1 MDKPSERVLMVD
13 DDRNLLDSFQ
23 RQLRKRINLE
33 TATSGAD
40 GVQAI
45 QYDGPFAVVV
55 SDMQMPG
62 MNGVEFL
69 SNVRKVSPDTV
80 RIMLTGNANM
90 ETAIDAVNDGA
101 IYRFLNKPVDTEQL
115 YQTVIDG
122 MKQYRLV
129 ASEKI
134 LLNQT
139 LKGAVNLLAD
149 VLSVVNPV
157 AFSQSSRIKQYVQT
171 IVKSLSLQDSW
182 HYDLAAMLCQL
193 GYISLTDEL
202 LKKIVA
208 GSELTKLEE
217 ISYREHPAIGA
228 RLLKHIPRLEIVS
241 AMVERQHNDVAKF
254 EFQGELSNDQKATLG
269 GQILRVS
276 TAYDQLLSNG
286 KSEEQAIAELKDQPQ
301 KYDPILVEALSLGAQ
316 NRKVEVLT
324 LPINKLE
331 PGFILDQ
338 PIVAEAGTLLVAKG
352 QVLSRAVLL
361 RLVAAEES
369 GAISGDIRVF
379 KITQMKEEEPAA

>member
-13 DDRNLLDSFQ
+13 DDRNLLNSFQ

-69 SNVRKVSPDTV
+69 TEVRKLSPDTI
-80 RIMLTGNANM
+80 RIMLTGNATM
-90 ETAIDAVNDGA
+90 DTAVDAINDGA
-101 IYRFLNKPVDTEQL
+101 IYRFLNKPVETEQI
-115 YQTVIDG
+115 YRTVIDA
-122 MKQYRLV
+122 MRQYRLV
-129 ASEKI
+129 AAEKV
-134 LLNQT
+134 LLNKT
-139 LKGAVNLLAD
+139 LRGAVDLLAD

-157 AFSQSSRIKQYVQT
+157 AFSQSSRIKQHVNT
-171 IVKSLSLQDSW
+171 IVKSLSLKDSW

-193 GYISLTDEL
+193 GYISLTDEV
-202 LKKIVA
+202 LKKISD
-208 GSELTKLEE
+208 GTELTKLEE
-217 ISYREHPAIGA
+217 ISYREHPEVGA

-241 AMVERQHNDVAKF
+241 AMVERQHQEVAKF
-254 EFQGELSNDQKATLG
+254 EFQGELTNEEKAILG

-276 TAYDQLLSNG
+276 TAYDQLLSKGN
-286 KSEEQAIAELKDQPQ
+286 SDEEAVAALKEQPK
-301 KYDPILVEALSLGAQ
+301 KYDPILVEALSLGAK

-324 LPINKLE
+324 LPVKKLE

-338 PIVAEAGTLLVAKG
+338 PITAEAGTLLVAKG

-369 GAISGDIRVF
+369 GAISGDFRVF
-379 KITQMKEEEPAA
+379 KVTQMKAEE

>member
-13 DDRNLLDSFQ
+13 DDRNLLNSFQ

-69 SNVRKVSPDTV
+69 TEVRKLSPDTI
-80 RIMLTGNANM
+80 RIMLTGNATM
-90 ETAIDAVNDGA
+90 DTAVDAINDGA
-101 IYRFLNKPVDTEQL
+101 IYRFLNKPVDTEQI
-115 YQTVIDG
+115 YRTVIDA

-129 ASEKI
+129 VAERV
-134 LLNQT
+134 LLNKT
-139 LKGAVNLLAD
+139 LKGAVDLLAD

-157 AFSQSSRIKQYVQT
+157 AFSQSTRIKQHVNT
-171 IVKSLSLQDSW
+171 IVKSLSLKDSW

-193 GYISLTDEL
+193 GYISLTDEV
-202 LKKIVA
+202 LKKISD
-208 GSELTKLEE
+208 GTELTKLEE
-217 ISYREHPAIGA
+217 ISYREHPEVGA

-241 AMVERQHNDVAKF
+241 AMVERQHQEVAKF
-254 EFQGELSNDQKATLG
+254 EFQGELTNEEKAILG

-276 TAYDQLLSNG
+276 TAYDQLLSKGN
-286 KSEEQAIAELKDQPQ
+286 SDELAIAELKDNPK
-301 KYDPILVEALSLGAQ
+301 KYDPILVEALSMGAK
-316 NRKVEVLT
+316 NRKVEVLN
-324 LPINKLE
+324 LPVNKME
-331 PGFILDQ
+331 TGYILDQ
-338 PIVAEAGTLLVAKG
+338 PIIAESGTLLVAKG
-352 QVLSRAVLL
+352 QALSRAVLL
-361 RLVAAEES
+361 RLVASEAS
-369 GAISGDIRVF
+369 GVISGEFRVF
-379 KITQMKEEEPAA
+379 KITQIEEKEED

>member
-13 DDRNLLDSFQ
+13 DDRNLLNSFQ

-69 SNVRKVSPDTV
+69 SEVRKLSPDTV

-101 IYRFLNKPVDTEQL
+101 IFRFLNKPVETEQL
-115 YQTVIDG
+115 YSIIYDA
-122 MKQYRLV
+122 MRQYRLV
-129 ASEKI
+129 AAEKV
-134 LLNQT
+134 LLNKT
-139 LKGAVNLLAD
+139 LRGAVDLLAD

-157 AFSQSSRIKQYVQT
+157 AFSQSSRIKQHVHT
-171 IVKSLSLQDSW
+171 IVKSLSLKDSW

-193 GYISLTDEL
+193 GYISLNDTL
-202 LKKIVA
+202 LKKLSEGA
-208 GSELTKLEE
+208 ELTKVEE
-217 ISYREHPAIGA
+217 AAYREHPTMGA
-228 RLLKHIPRLEIVS
+228 RLLKHIPRLEIVA
-241 AMVERQHNDVAKF
+241 AMVERQHSDVAKF
-254 EFQGELSNDQKATLG
+254 EFQGELSNKEKAILG
-269 GQILRVS
+269 GQVLRVA
-276 TAYDQLLSNG
+276 TAYDHLLSSG
-286 KSEEQAIAELKDQPQ
+286 KSDDEAIAVLKNEPT
-301 KYDPILVEALSLGAQ
+301 KYDPILVEALSLGAK

-324 LPINKLE
+324 LPISKLE
-331 PGFILDQ
+331 AGFVLDQ
-338 PIVAEAGTLLVAKG
+338 PIIAAEGGTLLVAKG
-352 QVLSRAVLL
+352 QVLSPALLL
-361 RLVAAEES
+361 RLVAADES
-369 GAISGDIRVF
+369 GAIEGEEFRVF
-379 KITQMKEEEPAA
+379 KITQM